1 MHSGIRLELDS
12 ENFNFSSGVDAYN
25 NLSVG
30 TSSDK
35 YQYVLPYY
43 NFSKNIFSNNL
54 FVVDLSSS
62 GSNKLSNTNNLRS
75 RIVNDL
81 KVSSYD
87 NYSNFG
93 FQNNINA
100 YFKNLNTVGK
110 NDSK

>member
-43 NFSKNIFSNNL
+43 NFSKIFFLIISL
-54 FVVDLSSS
+54 
-62 GSNKLSNTNNLRS
+62 
-75 RIVNDL
+75 
-81 KVSSYD
+81 
-87 NYSNFG
+87 
-93 FQNNINA
+93 
-100 YFKNLNTVGK
+100 
-110 NDSK
+110 